1 MNGRPVKPLGESR
14 YRGALVIWG
23 AQVMALVMF
32 FALTRIVGREAD
44 ADAADNRV
52 LLLVLA
58 AAALMAF
65 ALSFVLKAKLISQA
79 AAQGRPDLATS
90 AYVLAFALC
99 EAAALFG
106 LVAHFVTGAP
116 ESLYFFIPA
125 ALGLALH
132 FPRRMNFEDPT
143 RGTTFGRDA

>member
-1 MNGRPVKPLGESR
+1 MNGTPAKSSADSR
-14 YRGALVIWG
+14 YRSALIIWG
-23 AQVMALVMF
+23 AQVSALVMF
-32 FALTRIVGREAD
+32 FVLTRIVGREAD
-44 ADAADNRV
+44 AGGDNDRV
-52 LLLVLA
+52 LLLALA
-58 AAALMAF
+58 VAALMAF

-90 AYVLAFALC
+90 AYIIAFALC
-99 EAAALFG
+99 EAAAIFG
-106 LVAHFVTGAP
+106 VVAHFVTGAP

-143 RGTTFGRDA
+143 RGTTFGQGA